1 MSAASSPEHQS
12 NAAGQGQ
19 DEEARTL
26 GQVCG
31 HCVGKVAF
39 HSQRDTASWARWAM
53 AGGNG
58 A

>member
-39 HSQRDTASWARWAM
+39 HSQRDTAS
-53 AGGNG
+53 
-58 A
+58 